1 MLLWADNGF
10 AYPAV
15 CIHVQKNYENYDS
28 FFIAPR
34 LACGLLPVPLRLR
47 GRTYTV
53 DASQTSDPGR
63 KVYQTLAELASAGV
77 LAAGDTVILNNDDSS
92 LTSKLP
98 VLVNFRSNDPETPR
112 TVDLSGLGNTPLFS
126 PATGNYTLNM
136 ESVVFSN
143 APARVFFY
151 TNSSSS
157 APISLKIS
165 DNASFTGNYC
175 SDRNSFTGYGYGGV
189 VCLHS
194 YAATAL
200 TVGNNAVFTDNHA
213 IGSGGA
219 ICVHSYGRA
228 AALTM
233 GNNAGIHRK
242 LRFRQ

>member
-1 MLLWADNGF
+1 MKITIPFLL
-10 AYPAV
+10 
-15 CIHVQKNYENYDS
+15 
-28 FFIAPR
+28 R
-34 LACGLLPVPLRLR
+34 RGLLAGFFLSLSASAAD
-47 GRTYTV
+47 YTV

-157 APISLKIS
+157 APISLKFPI
-165 DNASFTGNYC
+165 TP
-175 SDRNSFTGYGYGGV
+175 R
-189 VCLHS
+189 LREII
-194 YAATAL
+194 AL
-200 TVGNNAVFTDNHA
+200 TEILSPATGTEGWFACTHT
-213 IGSGGA
+213 
-219 ICVHSYGRA
+219 R
-228 AALTM
+228 L
-233 GNNAGIHRK
+233 
-242 LRFRQ
+242 QP